1 MRKTIAIALQGG
13 SIQLETI
20 RFPGLVTEN
29 MHKHA
34 KDAMDANGQLKTK
47 MGLDNLPYNL
57 PVVACLG
64 CLSR

>member
-13 SIQLETI
+13 SIQLEAI
-20 RFPGLVTEN
+20 RFPGLVTKS

-57 PVVACLG
+57 PVVACLE